1 MLIKGFTGFAQKCE
15 KHTKCMEEASDKF
28 LKTFGGN
35 FFHFYSTLK
44 VSTTELRLCSNQHKQ
59 ATNRSLYIQKMDRTG
74 IINFFFYYHDTNIY
88 IVTYILTCH

>member
-44 VSTTELRLCSNQHKQ
+44 VSTTELQQDVWSDGCGSF
-59 ATNRSLYIQKMDRTG
+59 SDM
-74 IINFFFYYHDTNIY
+74 NFIF
-88 IVTYILTCH
+88 

>member
-59 ATNRSLYIQKMDRTG
+59 ATNRSLYIKKMDRTG

-88 IVTYILTCH
+88 RYIL

>member
-15 KHTKCMEEASDKF
+15 KHTKCMEQASDKF

-59 ATNRSLYIQKMDRTG
+59 ATNRFLYIQKNG
-74 IINFFFYYHDTNIY
+74 QNWYYKF
-88 IVTYILTCH
+88 LFLSP